1 MRIIYTTAETS
12 SGSSVAGN
20 VRSETRMKPA
30 MFVLP
35 PLMFC
40 NVRFFLAKKNISIM
54 VSSGIYY
61 YYIYIF
67 LYISSNVLFFSK
79 L

>member
-1 MRIIYTTAETS
+1 MAEAS
-12 SGSSVAGN
+12 SDSSVAGN

-40 NVRFFLAKKNISIM
+40 NVRFFF
-54 VSSGIYY
+54 G
-61 YYIYIF
+61 
-67 LYISSNVLFFSK
+67 
-79 L
+79 